1 MKKNRFITIFLALAA
16 VAAMVFS
23 CIEFKEIVWPSDP
36 KANSEIEVSVH
47 IQYIPETERG
57 GHFVLAFVAPKSWKV
72 SESIEATYSVT
83 NAQVGGQ
90 LITITD
96 EAMVLANDYTE
107 PTTTMPYSSAMLSKY
122 GVLGNTGPVEWIV
135 LRGTTYINTDGSGV
149 HPTTDAYV
157 KLKFKSGSNNIKFFT
172 AFATCLSD
180 NGFNDGNSGEYII
193 SDTQMIKVTGGG
205 GNDDFTVLHYVS
217 TTPQTFRYGDY
228 VSIEFVSSIDGNDT
242 ALYGEEQVYLN
253 ATCTLA
259 DGTIKE
265 GPKTLMTK
273 SGTETYFKYIYPKSF
288 FGVGQNAEIVDMHVW
303 FTDASGSKVVTD
315 GTEGFEVSQ
324 AAE

>member
-1 MKKNRFITIFLALAA
+1 MKTKRILTISLVLAA
-16 VAAMVFS
+16 VAALLFS
-23 CIEFKEIVWPSDP
+23 CIDFLSIVWPSDP
-36 KANSEIEVSVH
+36 KANTEIEVNVKV
-47 IQYIPETERG
+47 QLVPETERN
-57 GHFVLAFVAPKSWKV
+57 GHFILAFVAPKSWKV
-72 SESIEATYSVT
+72 AESIEASYSAT
-83 NAQVGGQ
+83 NLQVGGAM
-90 LITITD
+90 ITVTD
-96 EAMVLANDYTE
+96 EKMVLAGDYTE

-149 HPTTDAYV
+149 HPTTTADV
-157 KLKFKSGSNNIKFFT
+157 KLKFKTGPNNIKFFT

-217 TTPQTFRYGDY
+217 MTPQTFRYGDY

-242 ALYGEEQVYLN
+242 ALYGEDQVYLN

-259 DGTIKE
+259 DGTVKQAT
-265 GPKTLMTK
+265 KTLMTR
-273 SGTETYFKYIYPKSF
+273 SGDETYFKYIFPKSF

-303 FTDASGSKVVTD
+303 FTDASGSKVVTE